1 MLKSILFLL
10 VLISF
15 ITTPTRAYEAYSI
28 SSLNLTEE
36 QEAAEAAAAEPEVYE
51 LCEIAADKAEK
62 EYNIKTNLLQT
73 IASVES
79 GRWNAKAGRRV
90 AWPWTVH
97 ANGKGRYYKTKAE
110 AVAAVQALQDRGI
123 RNIDVGCMQVNL
135 KYHGKAFSSL
145 DEAFEPEKNAAYSA
159 QFCVSSISATSKT
172 GPRPPCITIRATCA
186 RGRTTRTVWKSIM
199 PSMSARTARVR
210 NCFSAAQ
217 PQSCFRTARL
227 GENFKGGHQNAQLF
241 RCCV

>member
-1 MLKSILFLL
+1 M

-62 EYNIKTNLLQT
+62 EYNIKPNLLQT

-110 AVAAVQALQDRGI
+110 AIAAVQALQDRGI

-159 QFCVSSISATSKT
+159 QFLRRLYKRNRQDWTKT
-172 GPRPPCITIRATCA
+172 AMHYHSRNLRHGTNYKKRLEKHYAEYIR
-186 RGRTTRTVWKSIM
+186 GD
-199 PSMSARTARVR
+199 
-210 NCFSAAQ
+210 
-217 PQSCFRTARL
+217 
-227 GENFKGGHQNAQLF
+227 GEGAKLF
-241 RCCV
+241 

>member
-62 EYNIKTNLLQT
+62 EYNIKPNLLQT

-110 AVAAVQALQDRGI
+110 AIAAVQALQDRGI

-159 QFCVSSISATSKT
+159 QFLRRLYKRNRQDWTKT
-172 GPRPPCITIRATCA
+172 AMHYHSRNLRHGTNYKKRLEKHYAEYIR
-186 RGRTTRTVWKSIM
+186 GD
-199 PSMSARTARVR
+199 
-210 NCFSAAQ
+210 
-217 PQSCFRTARL
+217 
-227 GENFKGGHQNAQLF
+227 GEDAKLF
-241 RCCV
+241 